1 MTCSWGRIDN
11 KILGRGG
18 TEICY
23 APNGDINVK
32 HRKDVKW
39 IQILA
44 IFLDALSVSK
54 YYHHLIN
61 NLSSV
66 TNPTEYNNI

>member
-32 HRKDVKW
+32 HRKDVK
-39 IQILA
+39 
-44 IFLDALSVSK
+44 
-54 YYHHLIN
+54 
-61 NLSSV
+61 
-66 TNPTEYNNI
+66 